1 MCKNAFVNDADLRKG
16 FVLAYNKLMRDN
28 TKVAKWEKATQD
40 QSPLTRLRA
49 KQLLELSKQEPL
61 TGMVDELA
69 QLVVHE
75 VIIHGDKNYEF
86 TFMDGS
92 KVKVTSVF

>member
-1 MCKNAFVNDADLRKG
+1 M
-16 FVLAYNKLMRDN
+16 
-28 TKVAKWEKATQD
+28 
-40 QSPLTRLRA
+40 A

-69 QLVVHE
+69 ELVVLE
-75 VIIHGDKNYEF
+75 VRILGKKEYEF

-92 KVKVTSVF
+92 KVKATVN